1 MPDVKK
7 VELVGVQ
14 PEKIFVQ
21 MQTAKLAQLGLDIN
35 SIASTIKAQTSINAS
50 GMIEADTANS
60 YLRITGS
67 PDSVE
72 ILLPSPSMP
81 TAVSSAWA
89 ISQPSPAVMQTRRK
103 Q

>member
-1 MPDVKK
+1 M
-7 VELVGVQ
+7 GVQ

-35 SIASTIKAQTSINAS
+35 SIANTIKAQTSVNAS

-72 ILLPSPSMP
+72 NI
-81 TAVSSAWA
+81 AA
-89 ISQPSPAVMQTRRK
+89 IPINAN
-103 Q
+103 